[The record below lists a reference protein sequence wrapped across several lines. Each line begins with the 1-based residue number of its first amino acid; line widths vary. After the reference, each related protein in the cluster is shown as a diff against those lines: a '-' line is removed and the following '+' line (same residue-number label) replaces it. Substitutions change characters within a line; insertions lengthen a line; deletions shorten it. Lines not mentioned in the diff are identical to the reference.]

1 MSETNLKVPVSKLVK
16 DFNLHRACGDNNSMD
31 GRYIVVCD
39 VNRPGLELSGF
50 QFDTNPRRIIII
62 GEKEQKYL
70 STLSDDVVYDRFSEL
85 TDVYTPCIIVTH
97 GNPVPNGL
105 IRKANELNFPVF
117 TTELPSY
124 RIIADITAYLDEAL
138 ASTDSLHGVL
148 MNIFGIGVI
157 ITGES
162 GMGKSEVA
170 LEMIKRGHLL
180 ISDDRVDVARVN
192 NRIVGMAPY
201 LLKGY
206 LEIRGIGII
215 DVASMFGVTS
225 VSDKSNVDLVVH
237 FEAYDYKREYARV
250 GVEVNLYEDILGMKI
265 PKMTIPV
272 TAGRS
277 MATLLESA
285 VSAFK
290 LKVAGYD
297 SAKSFERK
305 VYDYLVA
312 QDKAKGAL

>member
-1 MSETNLKVPVSKLVK
+1 MSETNLKVPVSKLVR
-16 DFNLHRACGDNNSMD
+16 DFNLHQACGDTNSMD

-39 VNRPGLELSGF
+39 VNRPGLELTGF
-50 QFDTNPRRIIII
+50 QFDTNPRRIVII
-62 GEKEQKYL
+62 GEKEQTYL
-70 STLSDDVVYDRFSEL
+70 STLSDDVVYDRFSQL

-105 IRKANELNFPVF
+105 IKKANELNFPVF
-117 TTELPSY
+117 TTPLPSY

-237 FEAYDYKREYARV
+237 FEAYDNKREYARV

-290 LKVAGYD
+290 LKVAGFD

>member
-16 DFNLHRACGDNNSMD
+16 DFNLNQVCGDTNSMD

-39 VNRPGLELSGF
+39 VNRPGLELTGF
-50 QFDTNPRRIIII
+50 QFDTNPRRIVII

-70 STLSDDVVYDRFSEL
+70 STLGDDVVYERFAQL

-97 GNPVPNGL
+97 GNPVPQGL
-105 IRKANELNFPVF
+105 VRKANELNFPVF
-117 TTELPSY
+117 TTELPSF

-225 VSDKSNVDLVVH
+225 VSDRSNVDLVVH
-237 FEAYDYKREYARV
+237 FEPYDNKREYARV
-250 GVEVNLYEDILGMKI
+250 GVEVNLFEDILGMKI

-290 LKVAGYD
+290 LKVAGFD

-305 VYDYLVA
+305 VYDYLVE

>member
-1 MSETNLKVPVSKLVK
+1 MSETNLKVPVSKLVR
-16 DFNLHRACGDNNSMD
+16 DFNLHQACGDTNSMD

-50 QFDTNPRRIIII
+50 QFDTNPRRIVII
-62 GEKEQKYL
+62 GEKEQTYL
-70 STLSDDVVYDRFSEL
+70 STLSDDVVYDRFSQL

-105 IRKANELNFPVF
+105 IKKANELNFPVF
-117 TTELPSY
+117 TTPLPSY

-237 FEAYDYKREYARV
+237 FEAYDNKREYARV

-290 LKVAGYD
+290 LKVAGFD